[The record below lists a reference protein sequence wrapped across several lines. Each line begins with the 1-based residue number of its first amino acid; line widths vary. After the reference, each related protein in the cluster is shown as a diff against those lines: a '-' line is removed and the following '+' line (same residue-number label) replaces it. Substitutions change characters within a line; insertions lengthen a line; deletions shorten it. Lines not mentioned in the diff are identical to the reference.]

1 MKKKHP
7 SEVTDKDLKEIE
19 LPSKVKDATVRLYIE
34 KVSPYNNSLYSKNV
48 YLDQCIED
56 LYLAIEG
63 KKIKKHGEIENMK
76 KNIEKLQEIA
86 EQIEDGG
93 EENVELNPDDEEGQG
108 IRFRKRKTK
117 MCEDTLEFAQNNAK
131 RSLSNS
137 VLSKAEVRC
146 KKGKKWELKEVEEF

>member
-34 KVSPYNNSLYSKNV
+34 KVSPFNNSLYSKNV

-63 KKIKKHGEIENMK
+63 KKIKKRGEIENMK
-76 KNIEKLQEIA
+76 KNIDKLTEIA

-93 EENVELNPDDEEGQG
+93 EENVELNQDDEEGQG

-117 MCEDTLEFAQNNAK
+117 MCKATLEFTQNNAK
-131 RSLSNS
+131 RALSNS
-137 VLSKAEVRC
+137 VLSEAEVRC
-146 KKGKKWELKEVEEF
+146 KKDLAKKWEFKLV